1 MRAERSDAI
10 IAASECGTA
19 KLERMMMLMNDE
31 LRPVAQL
38 IKKESK
44 VIGNHTGHWKPMI
57 PLPEVRGRTISLINI
72 YFSQTESL

>member
-1 MRAERSDAI
+1 
-10 IAASECGTA
+10 
-19 KLERMMMLMNDE
+19 MMLMNDE